1 MDLEKLDRQIEKK
14 GNCKPEKPAEV
25 QKEETK
31 QKEVFYHM
39 SPEYA

>member
-1 MDLEKLDRQIEKK
+1 VDLEKLEKQIEKK
-14 GNCKPEKPAEV
+14 GNGKPEKPAEV

-39 SPEYA
+39 TPEYA